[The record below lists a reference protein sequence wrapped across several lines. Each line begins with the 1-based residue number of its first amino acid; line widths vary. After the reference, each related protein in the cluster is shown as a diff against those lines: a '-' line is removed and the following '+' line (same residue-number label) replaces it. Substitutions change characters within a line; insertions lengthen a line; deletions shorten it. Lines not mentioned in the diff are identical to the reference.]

1 MQMMRKRTNC
11 YIYTRVSTSMQ
22 VDGYSLDAQR
32 EKLRGYAAYQEMTVV
47 GEYSDEGFS
56 GKNIQGRMEFRRMLE
71 DIQAQKDSVDYVLV
85 FKLSRFGRNAAD
97 VLNSLQLMQDYGVN
111 LICVEDGIDSS
122 KESGKLMISVLSAVA
137 EIERENIRAQTMAG
151 REQKAREGKWNG
163 GFAPYGYKL
172 ENGLIL
178 IAEDEAEVIRIIYDR
193 YVHTSDRISTIAE
206 YLNRNG
212 YTKKLR
218 QNNMLPTFSADFI
231 KAVLDNPI
239 YCGKIAYGRRKTVKR
254 VGTRNET
261 HIVWAD
267 DYPVHDG
274 LHEAIVSEEVWQL
287 AQKKRKNT
295 CFAKEKLKDSDHA
308 HILSGILR
316 CPCCGKGLYG
326 NVARGKTKDNK
337 IRYYYYCKNPVK
349 ATGHSCGFRFN
360 LEQSKIDTLVASI
373 ISAMVNR
380 PEFVEAIR
388 EKLGT
393 AVDTSTIEKQID
405 TLKNSLRLASGIKS
419 HLERQMDAMNP
430 DDPFFD
436 QKIADLQRRYDF
448 QYERMAEI
456 TEELDAANDQ
466 LQAMLQEK
474 LTTDSIYQLLLVF
487 DQLYG
492 SFTEI
497 EKKKFMQAFIEKI
510 ELYPE
515 KQPDGNWLKH
525 ITFNFPIPTK
535 GGQVTEYPL
544 ESREALETVMS
555 LVQQK
560 PDDIVKV
567 GIDADELAVTKAE
580 SKATY
585 GEIQTRVKEQTGL
598 NVTPLYIA
606 QVKRKHGII
615 ERECYNKAKSESAK
629 MLICPPDKEK
639 AIEEALRF
647 FGMIA

>member
-71 DIQAQKDSVDYVLV
+71 DIQTQKDSVDYVLV

-163 GFAPYGYKL
+163 GFAPYGYRL

-218 QNNMLPTFSADFI
+218 QNNMLPTFSADFV

-254 VGTRNET
+254 VGIRNET

-267 DYPVHDG
+267 DYPIHDG

-308 HILSGILR
+308 HVLSGILR

-360 LEQSKIDTLVASI
+360 LEQSKIDSLVASI

-380 PEFVEAIR
+380 PEFVEAIQ
-388 EKLGT
+388 EKLCT

-456 TEELDAANDQ
+456 TEDLDAANDQ

-474 LTTDSIYQLLLVF
+474 LTADSIYQLLLVF

-544 ESREALETVMS
+544 ESREALETVMVLS
-555 LVQQK
+555 KLS
-560 PDDIVKV
+560 DAEYIDI
-567 GIDADELAVTKAE
+567 
-580 SKATY
+580 
-585 GEIQTRVKEQTGL
+585 Q
-598 NVTPLYIA
+598 P
-606 QVKRKHGII
+606 
-615 ERECYNKAKSESAK
+615 
-629 MLICPPDKEK
+629 
-639 AIEEALRF
+639 
-647 FGMIA
+647 

>member
-1 MQMMRKRTNC
+1 MQMMKKRTNC

-32 EKLRGYAAYQEMTVV
+32 EKLRGYAAYQEMAIV

-71 DIQAQKDSVDYVLV
+71 DIQAQKDNVDYVLV

-178 IAEDEAEVIRIIYDR
+178 IAEDEADIIRIIYDR

-218 QNNMLPTFSADFI
+218 QNNMLPTFSADFV

-239 YCGKIAYGRRKTVKR
+239 YCGKIAYGRRKTVKK
-254 VGTRNET
+254 VGSRNET

-267 DYPVHDG
+267 DYPIHDG
-274 LHEAIVSEEVWQL
+274 LHEAIVSEEIWQL

-308 HILSGILR
+308 HILSGILK

-349 ATGHSCGFRFN
+349 ATGHSCSFRFN
-360 LEQSKIDTLVASI
+360 LEQSKIDSLVASI
-373 ISAMVNR
+373 ISAMVNQ

-393 AVDTSTIEKQID
+393 AVNTTTIEKQID
-405 TLKNSLRLASGIKS
+405 TLKNSLRLALGIKS
-419 HLERQMDAMNP
+419 HLERQMDTMNP

-436 QKIADLQRRYDF
+436 QKIADLQRRHDF

-474 LTTDSIYQLLLVF
+474 LTADSIYQLLLAF
-487 DQLYG
+487 DQLYS

-535 GGQVTEYPL
+535 GDQVTEYPL
-544 ESREALETVMS
+544 ESRKALETVMLLS
-555 LVQQK
+555 KLSDSNEPDTISAENQK
-560 PDDIVKV
+560 A
-567 GIDADELAVTKAE
+567 GT
-580 SKATY
+580 
-585 GEIQTRVKEQTGL
+585 
-598 NVTPLYIA
+598 
-606 QVKRKHGII
+606 
-615 ERECYNKAKSESAK
+615 
-629 MLICPPDKEK
+629 
-639 AIEEALRF
+639 
-647 FGMIA
+647 

>member
-1 MQMMRKRTNC
+1 M
-11 YIYTRVSTSMQ
+11 
-22 VDGYSLDAQR
+22 
-32 EKLRGYAAYQEMTVV
+32 
-47 GEYSDEGFS
+47 
-56 GKNIQGRMEFRRMLE
+56 
-71 DIQAQKDSVDYVLV
+71 
-85 FKLSRFGRNAAD
+85 
-97 VLNSLQLMQDYGVN
+97 
-111 LICVEDGIDSS
+111 
-122 KESGKLMISVLSAVA
+122 
-137 EIERENIRAQTMAG
+137 
-151 REQKAREGKWNG
+151 
-163 GFAPYGYKL
+163 
-172 ENGLIL
+172 
-178 IAEDEAEVIRIIYDR
+178 
-193 YVHTSDRISTIAE
+193 
-206 YLNRNG
+206 
-212 YTKKLR
+212 
-218 QNNMLPTFSADFI
+218 
-231 KAVLDNPI
+231 
-239 YCGKIAYGRRKTVKR
+239 KR

-267 DYPVHDG
+267 DYPIHDG

-360 LEQSKIDTLVASI
+360 LEQSKIDSLVASI

-544 ESREALETVMS
+544 ESREVLETVMLLS
-555 LVQQK
+555 KLSDARHIDIHVDMNELDVTPAESQTAATY
-560 PDDIVKV
+560 DDI
-567 GIDADELAVTKAE
+567 KAYVRKH
-580 SKATY
+580 S
-585 GEIQTRVKEQTGL
+585 GL
-598 NVTPLYIA
+598 TVSTLYIA
-606 QVKRKHGII
+606 QVKRKYGII
-615 ERECYNKAKSESAK
+615 EREYYNKAKSDDAK
-629 MLICPPDKEK
+629 QPQCPADKER
-639 AIEEALRF
+639 AIAEALRF
-647 FGMIA
+647 YGMIA

>member
-1 MQMMRKRTNC
+1 M
-11 YIYTRVSTSMQ
+11 
-22 VDGYSLDAQR
+22 
-32 EKLRGYAAYQEMTVV
+32 
-47 GEYSDEGFS
+47 
-56 GKNIQGRMEFRRMLE
+56 
-71 DIQAQKDSVDYVLV
+71 
-85 FKLSRFGRNAAD
+85 
-97 VLNSLQLMQDYGVN
+97 
-111 LICVEDGIDSS
+111 
-122 KESGKLMISVLSAVA
+122 
-137 EIERENIRAQTMAG
+137 
-151 REQKAREGKWNG
+151 
-163 GFAPYGYKL
+163 
-172 ENGLIL
+172 
-178 IAEDEAEVIRIIYDR
+178 
-193 YVHTSDRISTIAE
+193 HTSDRISTIAE

-218 QNNMLPTFSADFI
+218 QNNMLPTFSADFV

-267 DYPVHDG
+267 DYPIHDG

-308 HILSGILR
+308 HVLSGILR

-360 LEQSKIDTLVASI
+360 LEQLKIDSLVASI

-380 PEFVEAIR
+380 PEFVEAIQ

-436 QKIADLQRRYDF
+436 QKIADLQRHYDF

-474 LTTDSIYQLLLVF
+474 LTADSIYQLLLVF

-544 ESREALETVMS
+544 ESREALENVM
-555 LVQQK
+555 
-560 PDDIVKV
+560 
-567 GIDADELAVTKAE
+567 GLAK
-580 SKATY
+580 
-585 GEIQTRVKEQTGL
+585 L
-598 NVTPLYIA
+598 
-606 QVKRKHGII
+606 
-615 ERECYNKAKSESAK
+615 
-629 MLICPPDKEK
+629 
-639 AIEEALRF
+639 
-647 FGMIA
+647 